1 MVIVR
6 SVVNQEMPAA
16 HVAARFGVTRQWVYT
31 LLRRYEADGPDGL
44 APRSRAPHSQPGKT
58 VDAVRERIVELRQH
72 QLNIGLTGVRCRGV
86 GGPAV

>member
-6 SVVNQEMPAA
+6 SVVNQGMPAA
-16 HVAARFGVTRQWVYT
+16 QVAARFGVTRQWVYT

-58 VDAVRERIVELRQH
+58 VDAVRAEGVKSGETVSV
-72 QLNIGLTGVRCRGV
+72 IGSV
-86 GGPAV
+86 